1 MLNWV
6 LLQIRSKATES
17 GPVGGLAA
25 TATPP
30 RPTSNATA
38 APTEQDNTQSA
49 ELQGKPQHAAAW
61 LEVMVDGRWQRRHVV
76 HYRCDFLEIRTEED
90 PGHSPGKVIPL
101 QMVHSITFDTDTKHK
116 ARAAGAQGFIIDLHD
131 GEAATFR
138 CTTPAECGNW
148 VRRLRSSASIL
159 SFADID
165 VVRAIDFPVGA
176 FADVFQASA
185 TLPFQSV
192 HRLSRSR
199 P

>member
-1 MLNWV
+1 M
-6 LLQIRSKATES
+6 
-17 GPVGGLAA
+17 
-25 TATPP
+25 
-30 RPTSNATA
+30 
-38 APTEQDNTQSA
+38 
-49 ELQGKPQHAAAW
+49 
-61 LEVMVDGRWQRRHVV
+61 
-76 HYRCDFLEIRTEED
+76 
-90 PGHSPGKVIPL
+90 IPL

-192 HRLSRSR
+192 QQTVAIKTLSTLQRETDPLQGMILREIRTLRCSPKHANMVQFYGSGVR
-199 P
+199 PDGRRFYIMVSIRVRYY